1 MATELPQK
9 IMIKV
14 RHKWVTT
21 SEPSKRVV
29 LVRFINNHNNT
40 WIFWFCQI
48 CLIKI
53 SLKISQNF
61 KNVNSLRHWS
71 LKPYFPSHSNVIYS
85 NLKINHELTLFNTLI
100 TAFCIGQSASFLKL
114 CSFSLSKSSSCSLSS
129 SSSSCESPS
138 SSSSLS
144 SPSSSL

>member
-1 MATELPQK
+1 
-9 IMIKV
+9 MIKV

-21 SEPSKRVV
+21 WEPSMRVV
-29 LVRFINNHNNT
+29 PVRFINNHNTT

-48 CLIKI
+48 RLIKI
-53 SLKISQNF
+53 SLKTLPKLK
-61 KNVNSLRHWS
+61 KNMNSLRYWS
-71 LKPYFPSHSNVIYS
+71 LIPYFPSHSNFVYS
-85 NLKINHELTLFNTLI
+85 NLKINHKLTLFNTLI

>member
-1 MATELPQK
+1 MATELPQR

-21 SEPSKRVV
+21 SEPKRDVT
-29 LVRFINNHNNT
+29 VRFINNHYVN
-40 WIFWFCQI
+40 I
-48 CLIKI
+48 LILPNMFEN
-53 SLKISQNF
+53 SSQNF
-61 KNVNSLRHWS
+61 KNVNSLRYWS
-71 LKPYFPSHSNVIYS
+71 LILYFPSHSNFVYS
-85 NLKINHELTLFNTLI
+85 NLTINHELTLFNTLI
-100 TAFCIGQSASFLKL
+100 TAFCRGQSASFLKL